1 MRTGYCVGVSLGVPA
16 FVWTPVSEF
25 SDERQ
30 PNPQLEWID
39 QNRDLLFR
47 LAILFVVLVFV
58 IVGLVTWLFG
68 QFDLRSVGYAGVWLL
83 SFIGAASI
91 VVPVPGLAAVCV
103 AGTPEIGLNPI
114 VIGVLAG
121 SAEALGEM
129 TGYLAGVSG
138 RNFVAKHRWYPRI
151 QEWMRRYGT
160 VFLFVMSII
169 PNPTFDI
176 VGIAAGSIAYPVRR
190 FLAVLFIAKS
200 IKSTGVAYA
209 CYYGYFYGV
218 PVLEGL
224 LNG

>member
-1 MRTGYCVGVSLGVPA
+1 MT
-16 FVWTPVSEF
+16 EF
-25 SDERQ
+25 SDEQRHS
-30 PNPQLEWID
+30 PAVEWLD
-39 QNRDLLFR
+39 RNRDLVFR
-47 LAILFVVLVFV
+47 VAILAIV
-58 IVGLVTWLFG
+58 IVFGSLGLIMWLLG
-68 QFDLRSVGYAGVWLL
+68 QFDLKSVGFAGVWIL
-83 SFIGAASI
+83 SFIGAASV
-91 VVPVPGLAAVCV
+91 VVPVPGLAAVCL
-103 AGTPEIGLNPI
+103 AGTPEIGLNPVAVGI
-114 VIGVLAG
+114 VAG

-138 RNFVAKHRWYPRI
+138 RNFVARHKWYPRI
-151 QEWMRRYGT
+151 QEWMRRYGI

-190 FLAVLFIAKS
+190 FLAILFVAKS

-218 PVLEGL
+218 PVLENL

>member
-1 MRTGYCVGVSLGVPA
+1 MT
-16 FVWTPVSEF
+16 EF

-30 PNPQLEWID
+30 PNPPLAWLD
-39 QNRDLLFR
+39 QHRDLVFR
-47 LAILFVVLVFV
+47 VAILAVVLAFVVL
-58 IVGLVTWLFG
+58 GLITWLFG
-68 QFDLRSVGYAGVWLL
+68 QFDLKSVGFAGVWLL
-83 SFIGAASI
+83 SFIGSASI
-91 VVPVPGLAAVCV
+91 VVPVPGLAAVCI
-103 AGTPEIGLNPI
+103 AGTPEIGLNP
-114 VIGVLAG
+114 VAIGVLAG

-138 RNFVAKHRWYPRI
+138 RNFVARYRWYPRI
-151 QEWMRRYGT
+151 QEWMRRHGS

-169 PNPTFDI
+169 PNPAFDI

-190 FLAVLFIAKS
+190 FLAILFVAKS

-218 PVLEGL
+218 PFLGNF

>member
-1 MRTGYCVGVSLGVPA
+1 MRLDLRDPIPA
-16 FVWTPVSEF
+16 QTTLTEF
-25 SDERQ
+25 SEKPQ
-30 PNPQLEWID
+30 PNPQLVWLE
-39 QNRDLLFR
+39 QNRDLVFR
-47 LAILFVVLVFV
+47 MAILVVVLAFVVL
-58 IVGLVTWLFG
+58 GLITWLLG
-68 QFDLRSVGYAGVWLL
+68 QFELRTVGFAGVWIL

-91 VVPVPGLAAVCV
+91 VIPVPGLAAVCL
-103 AGTPEIGLNPI
+103 AGTPEVGLNP
-114 VIGVLAG
+114 VAIGVIAG

-138 RNFVAKHRWYPRI
+138 RNFVARHRWYPRI
-151 QEWMRRYGT
+151 QEWMRRYGI

-190 FLAVLFIAKS
+190 FLAILFVAKS

-218 PVLEGL
+218 PVLENL

>member
-1 MRTGYCVGVSLGVPA
+1 MHNRLHDSILAKLTV
-16 FVWTPVSEF
+16 TEF
-25 SDERQ
+25 SDEKQ
-30 PNPQLEWID
+30 HSPALLWLE
-39 QNRDLLFR
+39 QNRDLVFR
-47 LAILFVVLVFV
+47 VAILVVVLAFMVL
-58 IVGLVTWLFG
+58 GLVTWLLG
-68 QFDLRSVGYAGVWLL
+68 QFELKTVGFAGVWIL
-83 SFIGAASI
+83 SFIGSASI
-91 VVPVPGLAAVCV
+91 IIPVPGLAAVCL
-103 AGTPEIGLNPI
+103 AGTPEVGLHP
-114 VIGVLAG
+114 VAIGVVAG

-138 RNFVAKHRWYPRI
+138 RNFVARHKWYPRI
-151 QEWMRRYGT
+151 QEWMRRYGI

-190 FLAVLFIAKS
+190 FLAILFVAKS

-218 PVLEGL
+218 PVLENL

>member
-1 MRTGYCVGVSLGVPA
+1 MT
-16 FVWTPVSEF
+16 EF
-25 SDERQ
+25 SDEQRHS
-30 PNPQLEWID
+30 PAVEWLD
-39 QNRDLLFR
+39 RNRDLVFKV
-47 LAILFVVLVFV
+47 AILAVVLVFGSL
-58 IVGLVTWLFG
+58 GLIMWLLG
-68 QFDLRSVGYAGVWLL
+68 QFELKTVGFAGVWIL

-103 AGTPEIGLNPI
+103 AGTPEVGLNPVLVGI
-114 VIGVLAG
+114 VGG

-138 RNFVAKHRWYPRI
+138 RNFVARHKWYPRI
-151 QEWMRRYGT
+151 QEWMRRYGI

-190 FLAVLFIAKS
+190 FLAILFIAKS

-209 CYYGYFYGV
+209 CYFGYFYGF
-218 PVLEGL
+218 PVLENL